1 MGYSNP
7 SIYLCSGD
15 RLFNHC
21 VLSKHHI
28 LQTNIEYL
36 KGVGPKRAE
45 LLKAELAIHTFE
57 DLLGGF
63 PFRYVDKSIVT
74 PIQEVR
80 DDGQFVQV
88 KGVLT
93 ELKKIP
99 LGRQKRLVGQLRDK
113 TGTLELIW
121 FQGLNWL
128 ENMPTGI
135 EYTAFGKVTYFKGR
149 YNMAHPELERVI
161 AGQPKALF
169 EPVYSSTEKLNA
181 GGLDSRGR
189 AKLIKALLEKI
200 DQQTVPETLP
210 DYLLDKLKLMGR
222 YAAIKNLHFPEHEE
236 VLERAKFRMKFEELF
251 FHQLN
256 VLHQKQLR
264 AQATKGYVFD
274 KVGDYVHAFYEK
286 KLPFTL
292 TGAQK
297 RVIKEIRKDLG
308 SGFQMNRLLQ
318 GDVGSGKTV
327 VALMTMLIALD
338 NGFQSCLLA
347 PTEIL
352 ANQHYASL
360 TRMVE
365 GLGVRVG
372 FLTGNI
378 KGQARKEVLK
388 WLKEGELHIL
398 IGTHAVLED
407 PVEFKTLGLAIIDEQ
422 HRFGVEQR
430 SRLWAK
436 SQPYPPHIL
445 VMTATPI
452 PRTLAMTYYGDLDV
466 SVIDELPPG
475 RKPISTVHKT
485 EAARPQVVAF
495 MKEQI
500 KEGRQIYVVFP
511 LIAESEKL
519 DLQNLQQGY
528 EDLLFHFPKPEYQI
542 SVVHGRMK
550 GSDKDFEMT
559 RFISKKTQIL
569 VSTTVIEVGVDV
581 PNATVMVIENTERFG
596 LAQLH
601 QLRGRVGRGGNQSYC
616 ILMTGFNISE
626 ESRKRINIMCRT
638 NNGFEIAEED
648 LALRGPGDLEGTRQ
662 SGQMEFKLADLTAD
676 APILQTARQLAQIIL
691 KRDPDLLSAYNKP
704 LRNYLDHHRDV
715 LVWSQ
720 IS

>member
-1 MGYSNP
+1 MQTKN
-7 SIYLCSGD
+7 
-15 RLFNHC
+15 
-21 VLSKHHI
+21 HI

-45 LLKAELAIHTFE
+45 LLQSELAIHTFA
-57 DLLGGF
+57 DLLLAF

-74 PIQEVR
+74 SIRDVR
-80 DDGQFVQV
+80 DDGQYVQV

-99 LGRQKRLVGQLRDK
+99 LGRQKRLVGQLRDT
-113 TGTLELIW
+113 TGSLELIW

-128 ENMPTGI
+128 ENLPTGI
-135 EYTAFGKVTYFKGR
+135 EYTAFGKVTYFKGK
-149 YNMAHPELERVI
+149 YNMAHPELERVVS
-161 AGQPKALF
+161 GQSKVNF

-181 GGLDSRGR
+181 AGLDSRGR
-189 AKLIKALLEKI
+189 GKLIKALLEKI
-200 DQQTVPETLP
+200 DAQSIPETLP
-210 DYLLDKLKLMGR
+210 TYLCEKLKLMGR
-222 YAAIKNLHFPEHEE
+222 YQAIKNLHFPEQGEL
-236 VLERAKFRMKFEELF
+236 LERARYRMKFEELF
-251 FHQLN
+251 LNQLN
-256 VLHQKQLR
+256 ILHQKQLR
-264 AQATKGYVFD
+264 AKAIQGYVFD
-274 KVGDYVHAFYEK
+274 KVGNYLHAFYTK
-286 KLPFTL
+286 KLPFEL

-338 NGFQSCLLA
+338 NGYQSCLLA

-352 ANQHYASL
+352 ANQHYASI
-360 TRMVE
+360 TRLVE

-372 FLTGNI
+372 FLTGHV

-398 IGTHAVLED
+398 IGTHAVLEE
-407 PVEFKTLGLAIIDEQ
+407 PVEFKQLGFAIIDEQ

-430 SRLWAK
+430 SRLWTK
-436 SQPYPPHIL
+436 STPYPPHVL

-466 SVIDELPPG
+466 SIIDELPPG
-475 RKPISTVHKT
+475 RKPITTVHKT
-485 EAARPQVVAF
+485 EAARPQVIEF

-500 KEGRQIYVVFP
+500 SQGRQIYVVFP

-528 EDLLFHFPKPEYQI
+528 EDLLFHFAKPNYQI

-550 GSDKDFEMT
+550 SSDKDFEMS
-559 RFISKKTQIL
+559 RFIQKKTHIL

-581 PNATVMVIENTERFG
+581 PNATVMIVENTERFG

-638 NNGFEIAEED
+638 NNGFEIAEAD
-648 LALRGPGDLEGTRQ
+648 LELRGPGDLEGTRQ
-662 SGQMEFKLADLTAD
+662 SGQMEFKLADLIED
-676 APILQTARQLAQIIL
+676 APILQAARKIAQIIL
-691 KRDPDLLSAYNKP
+691 KRDPELTSNYNRV
-704 LRNYLDHHRDV
+704 LRIYLDTHRDV
-715 LVWSQ
+715 LAWSQ